1 MRNEFREIP
10 KKPRAV
16 RHFPSLSNLDD
27 INSNTKIFIEDI
39 HIVVMP
45 LSGRFR
51 QTTDFSVELQGNP
64 DDEPRAIAILQS
76 LTRGAAHSRPDL
88 RDLLSDSVNEIARYL
103 AWSGRAVYEIIR
115 GEESDQAWQLYSFTD
130 KRLLRAFRNY
140 IQIIPKADQRIWGK
154 THVIIPEKDIWN
166 IAMPQVL
173 GGYRGYR
180 KILKK
185 LRRYSQLGPSFL
197 MNETENQEWAT
208 YFRTELYRTEI
219 NLFVAKTTA
228 RFGWPMRNSGLKI
241 WTEFYMM
248 YRFVTLDWAKACIR
262 EHIINELN
270 KLLQRLQ
277 IDTEIVVRGLPTA
290 REILKIRQ
298 QMCEGKISMGNAS
311 DACSV

>member
-1 MRNEFREIP
+1 MRNESREIL
-10 KKPRAV
+10 KRPRAV
-16 RHFPSLSNLDD
+16 GHFPSLSNLGD
-27 INSNTKIFIEDI
+27 INPNTSMFIEDI

-76 LTRGAAHSRPDL
+76 LTRGAAHGRPDL

-103 AWSGRAVYEIIR
+103 AWQGRAIYEIIR
-115 GEESDQAWQLYSFTD
+115 GEESDEVWRLYSFTD
-130 KRLLRAFRNY
+130 KRLFCVFRNY

-154 THVIIPEKDIWN
+154 THVVIPEKDIWN
-166 IAMPQVL
+166 IEMPKVL

-180 KILKK
+180 KILKR
-185 LRRYSQLGPSFL
+185 LRKFSRLAPSFL
-197 MNETENQEWAT
+197 TDEMDNQEWTT

-228 RFGWPMRNSGLKI
+228 RLGWPMRNSGLRI
-241 WTEFYMM
+241 WTEFYAM
-248 YRFVTLDWAKACIR
+248 YRFVTLDWAKACMR

-270 KLLQRLQ
+270 QLFRRLH
-277 IDTEIVVRGLPTA
+277 IDVGIVVRGLPTA
-290 REILKIRQ
+290 REILKTRQ
-298 QMCEGKISMGNAS
+298 QMCEGEISFKDAS